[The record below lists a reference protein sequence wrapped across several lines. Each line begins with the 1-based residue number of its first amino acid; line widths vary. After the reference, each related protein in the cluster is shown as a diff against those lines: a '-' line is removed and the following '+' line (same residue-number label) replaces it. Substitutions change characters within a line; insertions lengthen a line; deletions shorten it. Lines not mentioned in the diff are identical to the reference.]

1 MRNMLHIIYLLCRQ
15 YGCMGILRIG
25 TDYFFGSRNMHVCA
39 VNVAYC
45 ACADNFFL
53 HGPYV

>member
-53 HGPYV
+53 HGPYI